1 MEIELI
7 LENMRNHN
15 DFQSFIANDA
25 TRDSFT
31 NTHMSSFAYTVYKDI
46 STHIRY
52 DLVIS
57 TTTWIIFTEAMIEK
71 ICETFKLPSDA
82 NVCSFEQTKIIL
94 FSQQGSCWYEINV
107 ISKIDYPVLDHNDDL
122 RKFSTTKLFF

>member
-15 DFQSFIANDA
+15 EFQSFIANDA
-25 TRDSFT
+25 THDSFT
-31 NTHMSSFAYTVYKDI
+31 NTHMSYTVYKDI
-46 STHIRY
+46 SSHIRY

-57 TTTWIIFTEAMIEK
+57 TTTWIIFSEAMIEK
-71 ICETFKLPSDA
+71 ICKTFKLPSDA

-94 FSQQGSCWYEINV
+94 FSQEENCWYEINV
-107 ISKIDYPVLDHNDDL
+107 ISKIDYPILDHGDDL
-122 RKFSTTKLFF
+122 RKFSSTKLFF